1 MKSEETWKP
10 IKGLPPYEFSNLGR
24 VRGNRGLVKP
34 APNKSWLLVKDKKRV
49 AVSYSKLMR
58 ELFPYEWIKE
68 LEEEE
73 EAKPIKGYEGYFITN
88 KARVFS
94 IKSWSWIKFSLNKS
108 YYYLGGPFGSY
119 LHTLVGRH
127 FLSDWKE
134 GLFILHK
141 EETLSYPEINFP
153 ENLWVGTHQDNRQD
167 CWNKDR
173 QGRQPT
179 RDKATGRFQPFQPL

>member
-68 LEEEE
+68 LEEGE
-73 EAKPIKGYEGYFITN
+73 EAKPLEGYEGYFITN
-88 KARVFS
+88 RGRVFS
-94 IKSWSWIKFSLNKS
+94 TKQQKWKKFFPTRS
-108 YYYLGGPFGSY
+108 YYYSASPFASL

-127 FLSDWKE
+127 FLPDWEE

-141 EETLSYPEINFP
+141 EETLSYPEINFV
-153 ENLWVGTHQDNRQD
+153 ENLWVGTQEDNNRD
-167 CWNKDR
+167 AREK
-173 QGRQPT
+173 GRNIIT
-179 RDKATGRFQPFQPL
+179 REESTGRFLKQGET